1 MKDNTHMVFSKDAE
15 KALQKFQHLFIINTD
30 NKLGMEGLYLNIIRA
45 TYDKP
50 IANIIFSGKC

>member
-1 MKDNTHMVFSKDAE
+1 MVFSKDAE